1 MRKKTPGSSLSDL
14 DEEVPDWVDETLPGR
29 STPYTE
35 EELDLLVDST
45 LERIEDTAA
54 WTKLVA
60 RVGKE
65 AARRELR
72 ARLIM
77 RDEVARKLPRH

>member
-1 MRKKTPGSSLSDL
+1 MRKKTPGHLLSDM

-54 WTKLVA
+54 WSRLVA

-77 RDEVARKLPRH
+77 RDEVASKLPRH